1 MVDVRSKVGQLVDQ
15 ASVVVAVRCA
25 AETFGVSLCHTTSTM
40 RKDVV
45 HPRSQVEI

>member
-1 MVDVRSKVGQLVDQ
+1 MVDVRGDIGQLVDQ

-25 AETFGVSLCHTTSTM
+25 VEMVVVSLCHTTSTM

-45 HPRSQVEI
+45 HPH